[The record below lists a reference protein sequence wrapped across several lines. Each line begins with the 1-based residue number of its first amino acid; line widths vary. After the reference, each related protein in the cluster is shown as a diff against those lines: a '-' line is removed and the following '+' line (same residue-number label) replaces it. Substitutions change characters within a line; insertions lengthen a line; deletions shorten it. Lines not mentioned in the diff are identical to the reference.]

1 MTGFLLRRLLNYI
14 VLLAMAS
21 FMIFALASVSFQPLD
36 SLLQRNPR
44 PPQAV
49 IDAKAAE
56 LNLDKPIPLR
66 YGHWVA
72 GVVHGDFGTTIG
84 GQPIADELGRR
95 IGVTLRLLIIGTVMG
110 TVLGVVVGAW
120 GAIRQYRLSDRV
132 ITVLSLLVISTPIF
146 VLANVLILGALRVN
160 SVFGVQLF
168 EYTGETSPDLV
179 GGAGVWAQFVDR
191 LQHLVLPT
199 FTLALAYTAG
209 YSRYQR
215 FAMLDV
221 LGQDFIRTAR
231 AKGLSRRRALFKHGL
246 RTALIPMATLFAYSR
261 RRVADRFGVRG
272 EDLRLARHGGMGVAG
287 LRDPRRQHRR
297 GDHGLFRRVD
307 LAGRA
312 VVRRHL
318 RNAGPEG
325 SGVVT
330 EPVTTQTATTAK
342 SGVDLARFASRRT
355 LVLRRFVRNKTAVV
369 SLLLLVALFVGCYL
383 LPPVLPYSYT
393 DLDFTA
399 LQQPPSVEHWF
410 GTNAIGQDLLAQ
422 TLRGMQKSMLIGV
435 CVAFISTTIAATVGS
450 IAGFFGG
457 WRDRTLMWIVD
468 LLLVVPGFYLIAIVT
483 SHSRQSATVIW
494 LIVLLSVFGW
504 MISSRIVRG
513 MTMSLREREFVAAAR
528 YMGVSN
534 TPHHRPAHRA
544 QRGVVPHHRHRAERR
559 RGHHARD
566 GVEFPGTGD
575 QAARRIAW
583 HADPGRHQLR
593 DDVPLGVFVPGRR
606 AGADRVVRQ
615 PHR

>member
-14 VLLAMAS
+14 VLLAIAS

-84 GQPIADELGRR
+84 GQPIAAELGRR

-160 SVFGVQLF
+160 SVLGVQLF
-168 EYTGETSPDLV
+168 EYTGETSPDVV
-179 GGAGVWAQFVDR
+179 GGAGLWTQFVDR

-246 RTALIPMATLFAYSR
+246 RTALIPMATLFAYS
-261 RRVADRFGVRG
+261 
-272 EDLRLARHGGMGVAG
+272 VAG
-287 LRDPRRQHRR
+287 LLTGSVFVEKIFGWHGMGEWALQGYATQDVNIVAAITVFSGALILLAGLLSDVIYATLDPRV
-297 GDHGLFRRVD
+297 RV
-307 LAGRA
+307 
-312 VVRRHL
+312 
-318 RNAGPEG
+318 
-325 SGVVT
+325 S
-330 EPVTTQTATTAK
+330 
-342 SGVDLARFASRRT
+342 
-355 LVLRRFVRNKTAVV
+355 
-369 SLLLLVALFVGCYL
+369 
-383 LPPVLPYSYT
+383 
-393 DLDFTA
+393 
-399 LQQPPSVEHWF
+399 
-410 GTNAIGQDLLAQ
+410 
-422 TLRGMQKSMLIGV
+422 
-435 CVAFISTTIAATVGS
+435 
-450 IAGFFGG
+450 
-457 WRDRTLMWIVD
+457 
-468 LLLVVPGFYLIAIVT
+468 
-483 SHSRQSATVIW
+483 
-494 LIVLLSVFGW
+494 
-504 MISSRIVRG
+504 
-513 MTMSLREREFVAAAR
+513 
-528 YMGVSN
+528 
-534 TPHHRPAHRA
+534 
-544 QRGVVPHHRHRAERR
+544 
-559 RGHHARD
+559 
-566 GVEFPGTGD
+566 
-575 QAARRIAW
+575 
-583 HADPGRHQLR
+583 
-593 DDVPLGVFVPGRR
+593 
-606 AGADRVVRQ
+606 
-615 PHR
+615 